1 MDIKRLRYFT
11 AIAEAGSFS
20 RAAERLHVAQPAL
33 SQHILA
39 MEAAFGVKLLQRNA
53 RGVALTEA
61 GQRLLSRARYI
72 DAAFSDL
79 TDFIR
84 GEAVPAGK
92 VRFGM
97 PGTINEQLGVPLIEA
112 CRRDYPEVKVRVSE
126 AMSGFVLDWLRDGS
140 IDLAMLYNPEDQ
152 KGLSLHHALTE
163 EIVLFGIKGLKGAPK
178 MSTISLATAL
188 QLPLILPGEAH
199 GLHSLIDMA
208 ARSIGKTVKPE
219 IEIDSYRQI
228 KELALRGMGFA
239 MLPAT
244 AVKQEITAKIFDVWH
259 VTEPNIDRKIC
270 LGYQSHRPIS
280 AASRA
285 VGQLTWNILQR
296 LVLEGKWAA
305 TWNQEEQLL
314 MCGP

>member
-1 MDIKRLRYFT
+1 MDIRQLRYFI
-11 AIAEAGSFS
+11 AITEAGSFS
-20 RAAERLHVAQPAL
+20 RAAQQLHVAQPAL

-53 RGVALTEA
+53 RGVTVTEA
-61 GQRLLSRARYI
+61 GQRLLGRARYI

-79 TDFIR
+79 TDHVR
-84 GEAVPAGK
+84 GAAIPTGK

-97 PGTINEQLGVPLIEA
+97 PGTINEQLGVPLIET

-140 IDLAMLYNPEDQ
+140 IDLALLYGTEDQ
-152 KGLSLHHALTE
+152 KGLHLHHALTE
-163 EIVLFGIKGLKGAPK
+163 EIVLFGIKGLKGSPK
-178 MSTISLATAL
+178 SNTISLSSAL

-199 GLHSLIDMA
+199 GLRSLIDMA
-208 ARSIGKTVKPE
+208 ANTIGKTVEPD

-228 KELALRGMGFA
+228 KSLALRGGGFA

-244 AVKQEITAKIFDVWH
+244 AVKQEITAGVFESWH
-259 VTEPNIDRKIC
+259 VIEPELERKIY
-270 LGYQSHRPIS
+270 LGYQSGRPMS

-285 VGQLTWNILQR
+285 VAQLSWDILQQ
-296 LVLEGKWAA
+296 LVKTGAWTA
-305 TWNQEEQLL
+305 TWSQSGVIGDILI
-314 MCGP
+314 

>member
-1 MDIKRLRYFT
+1 MDIKKLRYFI
-11 AIAEAGSFS
+11 AIAETGAFS

-39 MEAAFGVKLLQRNA
+39 MEADFGVKLLQRNA
-53 RGVALTEA
+53 RGITLTDA

-84 GEAVPAGK
+84 GEATPTGK

-112 CRRDYPEVKVRVSE
+112 CRRDYPAVKVRVSE
-126 AMSGFVLDWLRDGS
+126 AMSGFVLGWLRDGS
-140 IDLAMLYNPEDQ
+140 IDVALLYNVEDQ
-152 KGLSLHHALTE
+152 KGLQLHHALTE
-163 EIVLFGIKGLKGAPK
+163 DIVLFGIKGLKGRPRT
-178 MSTISLATAL
+178 SRITLAACL

-199 GLHSLIDMA
+199 GLRLLIDMA
-208 ARSIGKTVKPE
+208 ARSIGKIVEPE

-228 KELALRGMGFA
+228 KELARRGVGYA

-244 AVKQEITAKIFDVWH
+244 AVKQEVKAGIFDAWRVI
-259 VTEPNIDRKIC
+259 EPNVERKIC
-270 LGYQSHRPIS
+270 LGYQSGRPIS
-280 AASRA
+280 TASRA
-285 VGQLTWNILQR
+285 VARLSWTILHH
-296 LVLEGKWAA
+296 LVQTGAWMA
-305 TWNQEEQLL
+305 TWNQDETLPL
-314 MCGP
+314 

>member
-1 MDIKRLRYFT
+1 MDIRRLRYFI

-84 GEAVPAGK
+84 GEAVPAGR

-97 PGTINEQLGVPLIEA
+97 PGTINEQLGLPLIEA
-112 CRRDYPEVKVRVSE
+112 CRRDYPEIKIRVSE

-140 IDLAMLYNPEDQ
+140 IDMALLYNTADQ

-163 EIVLFGIKGLKGAPK
+163 EIVLFGIKGLHGAPRTN
-178 MSTISLATAL
+178 SITLAAAL
-188 QLPLILPGEAH
+188 RLPLILPGEAH
-199 GLHSLIDMA
+199 GLRSLIDMA
-208 ARSIGKTVKPE
+208 ARSIGKIVEPE

-228 KELALRGMGFA
+228 KGLALRGVGFA

-244 AVKQEITAKIFDVWH
+244 AVKQEIAAGIFDGWR
-259 VTEPNIDRKIC
+259 VTEPDIERKIC
-270 LGYQSHRPIS
+270 LGYQSGRPIS

-285 VGQLTWNILQR
+285 VGRLSWDILR
-296 LVLEGKWAA
+296 GLVMTGNWAA
-305 TWNQEEQLL
+305 TWNQNETFLL
-314 MCGP
+314 

>member
-1 MDIKRLRYFT
+1 MDIRRLRYFI

-39 MEAAFGVKLLQRNA
+39 MEASFGVKLLQRNA

-61 GQRLLSRARYI
+61 GQRLLTRARYI

-84 GEAVPAGK
+84 GEAIPTGR

-97 PGTINEQLGVPLIEA
+97 PGTINEQLGLPLIEA
-112 CRRDYPEVKVRVSE
+112 CRRDYPKVKVRVSE
-126 AMSGFVLDWLRDGS
+126 AMSGLVLDWLRDGS
-140 IDLAMLYNPEDQ
+140 IDLAMLYNTEDQ
-152 KGLSLHHALTE
+152 KGLHLHHALTE
-163 EIVLFGIKGLKGAPK
+163 EIVLFGIKELKGAPRT
-178 MSTISLATAL
+178 STITLTAAL
-188 QLPLILPGEAH
+188 KLPLILPGEAH
-199 GLHSLIDMA
+199 GLRSLIDMA
-208 ARSIGKTVKPE
+208 ARSIGKIVEPE

-228 KELALRGMGFA
+228 KGLALRGVGFA

-244 AVKQEITAKIFDVWH
+244 AVKQEVAAGIFDAWR
-259 VTEPNIDRKIC
+259 VTEPGIDRKIC
-270 LGYQSHRPIS
+270 LGYQSDRPIS

-285 VGQLTWNILQR
+285 IGRLSWNILHR
-296 LVLEGKWAA
+296 LVLAGEWTA
-305 TWNQEEQLL
+305 TWNQNEQVSL
-314 MCGP
+314 